1 MTSPVHNTSHV
12 LLTLGVLFTLGGATR
27 FLPAGTAAA
36 EEVVPVAHTDEDQP
50 VYDIEEPANYSS
62 SARMDE
68 ICFTGETASLISED
82 RWLFEMEE
90 EELKEQKLALQA
102 KEEQLKR
109 QAEELQA
116 LHRILEERWA
126 TMKQTSDEDIK
137 HLSQMYAAMKPDAA
151 AQIFNQMDPGFAGG
165 FLRLMQT
172 DQAGLILANMD
183 PSKAYSVSVELATM
197 NDDIRTANAAP

>member
-1 MTSPVHNTSHV
+1 MTSPAHNTSHV

-27 FLPAGTAAA
+27 FLPAGTASA
-36 EEVVPVAHTDEDQP
+36 EEVVPVAHQDEELP
-50 VYDIEEPANYSS
+50 AYDIEQPANYSA

-68 ICFTGETASLISED
+68 ICFTGETAALISED

-126 TMKQTSDEDIK
+126 SMQKMSDDDIK
-137 HLSQMYAAMKPDAA
+137 HLSQMYAAMKPDSA

-165 FLRLMQT
+165 FLRLMQS
-172 DQAGLILANMD
+172 DQAGMILANMD
-183 PSKAYSVSVELATM
+183 PAKAYSVSLQLATM
-197 NDDIRTANAAP
+197 NDDIRDATAAP